1 MGGISVTQRTF
12 LANRAKALPDLME
25 AKSNHL
31 RGKFRQNVP
40 TNPELAARKRL
51 HEAAKELRALTGSDP
66 W

>member
-1 MGGISVTQRTF
+1 MGFSSVVRAGINNSTRTF
-12 LANRAKALPDLME
+12 GDRME
-25 AKSNHL
+25 AKSNRLH
-31 RGKFRQNVP
+31 GKFRQNVP